1 MKIFARVFL
10 FLAFIIGNSYA
21 QQTGIS
27 GRVTDPQG
35 AVITSA
41 TIEVKQGGSAAFN
54 SKPNSQGPYLF
65 PSLSAGDYMV
75 TIKAPGFSTVKTK
88 VTMLVGQTPDLET
101 MLPLASTSAD
111 VVVTSDAVAVD
122 TTSSTVA
129 GD

>member
-1 MKIFARVFL
+1 MKTFTRFFL
-10 FLAFIIGNSYA
+10 FLTFVIGNVYA

-41 TIEVKQGGSAAFN
+41 TIEVKQEGSAAFDTMT
-54 SKPNSQGPYLF
+54 NSQGTYLI

-88 VTMLVGQTPDLET
+88 ITMLVGQTPDLET
-101 MLPLASTSAD
+101 MLPLASTS
-111 VVVTSDAVAVD
+111 
-122 TTSSTVA
+122 
-129 GD
+129 